1 MEIQS
6 SSPDQQFSLYVDVWE
21 ARNSL
26 WVYSP
31 QIRDARDGTC
41 LLMFKDKHWSVE
53 RDVWLD
59 NTRVALMLRK
69 YPGNHY
75 PVMFSVTVDC
85 AELTAELSP
94 LGFVALDALEA
105 ALESTLATD

>member
-1 MEIQS
+1 
-6 SSPDQQFSLYVDVWE
+6 
-21 ARNSL
+21 
-26 WVYSP
+26 
-31 QIRDARDGTC
+31 
-41 LLMFKDKHWSVE
+41 MFKDKHWSVE

-59 NTRVALMLRK
+59 NTRVAL
-69 YPGNHY
+69 
-75 PVMFSVTVDC
+75 MFSVTVDC